1 MYIIHK
7 LLFHNKKRKSIK
19 MLDLD
24 YLYNQRWC
32 NFKQEIQNQ
41 SIKNITYDH
50 IDFDNGQKKL
60 VIGKVEI
67 QDQKDRYFMMPLA
80 KADPQTSA
88 ETIKIGNEQYQDAV
102 QQNDFWASFMQYLEE
117 SGNTIKIPGG
127 WTLEYHNLGHEDII
141 QKVKTAQSK
150 PLNVEQSNTTIVVG
164 DKELAFKLERM
175 LDFTKDITP
184 ELEMNEKLMREN
196 SSIMPPTYGYLLLHN
211 DKGEQSSSGIIQKFV
226 SNKGDLWNYSVAY
239 LKDKLQQSYLTQTT
253 PTPENNP
260 EFMGLMQRL
269 NQKTDEM
276 LENLSRE
283 DSNPNFTPEKI
294 TPTFIRNYEKQLS
307 VLLYQTHRNIAENIN
322 NLPEDSKNKAQKL
335 LDSWSELTNGF
346 VQKQINLI
354 NKNPDSG
361 YICRVHGDFH
371 LGQVMVTNDN
381 DLCFIDFAGEPGL
394 PIEQRKQKHIYVR
407 DIAGM
412 YRSVNGYLG
421 AVAVEEFA
429 DNTQSP
435 ELRQERKEYAQKAI
449 TPLINTASNTFL
461 GKNSLKNPWLS
472 LEVFRKNLYEVNYE
486 VCNRPQMAYVP
497 INGLS
502 DLLTKDTPSNIRI
515 KDNANN
521 R

>member
-1 MYIIHK
+1 
-7 LLFHNKKRKSIK
+7 
-19 MLDLD
+19 MLDLN

-41 SIKNITYDH
+41 SIQNITFDH

-67 QDQKDRYFMMPLA
+67 KNQKDRYFMMPLS
-80 KADPQTSA
+80 KTDKETSA
-88 ETIKIGNEQYQDAV
+88 QTIKIGNEEYQDAV
-102 QQNDFWASFMQYLEE
+102 QQNDFWASLMQYLEA
-117 SGNTIKIPGG
+117 SQNSIKIPGG
-127 WTLEYHNLGHEDII
+127 WTLEYHNLEHEDVI
-141 QKVKTAQSK
+141 QNVITAPSH
-150 PLNVEQSNTTIVVG
+150 PLNVEQSNSTIVVG
-164 DKELAFKLERM
+164 NKDLAFKLERM

-196 SSIMPPTYGYLLLHN
+196 SSIMPPTYGYLLLRN
-211 DKGEQSSSGIIQKFV
+211 DKGEQSSSGIIQKFI
-226 SNKGDLWNYSVAY
+226 SNKGDLWNYSVTY
-239 LKDKLQQSYLTQTT
+239 LKDKLQQSYPTQNAL
-253 PTPENNP
+253 TPENNP
-260 EFMGLMQRL
+260 EFMGLMQKL

-283 DSNPNFTPEKI
+283 DSNPNFTPEKV

-307 VLLYQTHRNIAENIN
+307 VLLYKTHRNIAENID
-322 NLPEDSKNKAQKL
+322 NLPDDSKNKAQKL
-335 LDSWSELTNGF
+335 LDNWSRLTNNF

-354 NKNPDSG
+354 NKNPSTG

-371 LGQVMVTNDN
+371 LGQVMVTQNN

-429 DNTQSP
+429 DNSISP
-435 ELRQERKEYAQKAI
+435 QQRQERKEYAQKAI
-449 TPLINTASNTFL
+449 YPLIKAAGETFL

-502 DLLTKDTPSNIRI
+502 DLLSKGTPSNTLI
-515 KDNANN
+515 KDNSNN